1 MMIGFIVA
9 TLVPLGAATLL
20 AVPWF
25 RASIETEAQ
34 RALGT
39 HQTVAREL
47 FAEKV
52 VDRRDQVT
60 ALGRVFVGVES
71 LSTEELQSE
80 LDKQASALKLSYLLF
95 VDESG
100 SVLGST
106 TGAVKHTITWPILK
120 TMVGSQR
127 SSGAVGIVPIT
138 ELAALGR
145 AKASEI
151 ALKETEGGSAP
162 ASEAVGALSIIGVAP
177 VVNEQGKRVGALIG
191 VETLKKD
198 NAFVD
203 SVVSKVGGVATVFQN
218 GVRVA
223 TTVEDE
229 RGQRA
234 IGTVVSDKVR
244 AAVLDTGESFEG
256 DALVVGRSYLA
267 SYEPIKDPTGEV
279 VGMVFVGLDRAPYQ
293 IAARDFTLAMIGVT
307 VLSVILG
314 VGFALFGS
322 LQMSTPF
329 VAIGAAAERIA
340 GGDLTVSVPDS
351 GFREAQAMG
360 EAFNAMASG
369 LRSVLGNVR
378 SSVTGLEAVASEI
391 AAASTE
397 KADHAASQASAV
409 AQASATVEELD
420 RSFVAVSDGA
430 RRVLEIAEDS
440 LEAADSGRDTVL
452 TAAGHIER
460 LADGASSTLEAA
472 GSLADVADDID
483 QVTFVIGSIAE
494 QTKILA
500 LNAAIEAA
508 RAGEAGKGF
517 SVVATEIRSLADSVS
532 TSVGRIETLVRSI
545 QEASKA
551 LAATARQQAELGET
565 TAGESRHTRDKFD
578 EIFERMTRTASAA
591 REIATA
597 ASQQQS
603 AARQIVQVM
612 QQVSEGVAGSAT
624 SAQQLAG
631 AAGDIKR
638 ETSSLSNGLQGF
650 KVD

>member
-100 SVLGST
+100 AVLGST

-229 RGQRA
+229 R
-234 IGTVVSDKVR
+234 
-244 AAVLDTGESFEG
+244 
-256 DALVVGRSYLA
+256 
-267 SYEPIKDPTGEV
+267 
-279 VGMVFVGLDRAPYQ
+279 
-293 IAARDFTLAMIGVT
+293 
-307 VLSVILG
+307 
-314 VGFALFGS
+314 
-322 LQMSTPF
+322 
-329 VAIGAAAERIA
+329 
-340 GGDLTVSVPDS
+340 
-351 GFREAQAMG
+351 
-360 EAFNAMASG
+360 
-369 LRSVLGNVR
+369 
-378 SSVTGLEAVASEI
+378 
-391 AAASTE
+391 
-397 KADHAASQASAV
+397 
-409 AQASATVEELD
+409 
-420 RSFVAVSDGA
+420 
-430 RRVLEIAEDS
+430 
-440 LEAADSGRDTVL
+440 
-452 TAAGHIER
+452 
-460 LADGASSTLEAA
+460 
-472 GSLADVADDID
+472 
-483 QVTFVIGSIAE
+483 
-494 QTKILA
+494 
-500 LNAAIEAA
+500 
-508 RAGEAGKGF
+508 
-517 SVVATEIRSLADSVS
+517 
-532 TSVGRIETLVRSI
+532 
-545 QEASKA
+545 
-551 LAATARQQAELGET
+551 
-565 TAGESRHTRDKFD
+565 
-578 EIFERMTRTASAA
+578 
-591 REIATA
+591 
-597 ASQQQS
+597 
-603 AARQIVQVM
+603 
-612 QQVSEGVAGSAT
+612 
-624 SAQQLAG
+624 
-631 AAGDIKR
+631 
-638 ETSSLSNGLQGF
+638 
-650 KVD
+650 